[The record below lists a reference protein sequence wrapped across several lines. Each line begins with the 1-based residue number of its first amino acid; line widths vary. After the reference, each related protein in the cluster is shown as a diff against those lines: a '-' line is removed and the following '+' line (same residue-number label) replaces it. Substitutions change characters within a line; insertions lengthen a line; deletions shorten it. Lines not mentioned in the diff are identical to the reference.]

1 MPTFGE
7 LADSEKITEME
18 RKHLAEALIA
28 IRRRDAY
35 AGRNSSFRD
44 MLTAVRAAAFRAE
57 RRAALSL
64 DERDVREMEALDAAG
79 NLILAI
85 LMHLDE
91 VMPILRRYA
100 KKWGRDS

>member
-1 MPTFGE
+1 MK
-7 LADSEKITEME
+7 LAIFDVGGTLVDSQAM
-18 RKHLAEALIA
+18 IA
-28 IRRRDAY
+28 A
-35 AGRNSSFRD
+35 S
-44 MLTAVRAAAFRAE
+44 LTAAFRAE
-57 RRAALSL
+57 QRASKSY

-100 KKWGRDS
+100 RKWGRDS